1 MRLTDITR
9 LESRDV
15 VLEPLTE
22 AHNAELAAAAAEI
35 TEDLWF
41 TSVPHPDEVPADTA
55 RRLALRDGGMMN
67 PFVVRA
73 QADGRIVGAS
83 SFCNIDVDTP
93 RVEVGY
99 TWYSPR
105 ARGTVVNPAA
115 KLLLLQHAFEECG
128 VIAVEFRTH
137 AHNLRSQAAIAKL
150 GAKQDGI
157 LRNDRLGRDGTLR
170 DTVVFSI
177 LPHEWPT
184 VRLGLTS
191 RLAAAHAASVDGA
204 THP

>member
-1 MRLTDITR
+1 MRLTDITT
-9 LESRDV
+9 LESAHV
-15 VLEPLTE
+15 VLEPLSE
-22 AHNAELAAAAAEI
+22 AHNAELAVAAGEI

-41 TSVPHPDEVPADTA
+41 TSVPRADEVPADTV
-55 RRLALRDGGMMN
+55 RRLELRETGMMN
-67 PFVVRA
+67 PFVVRSK
-73 QADGRIVGAS
+73 ADGRVVGS
-83 SFCNIDVDTP
+83 STLCNINLETP
-93 RVEVGY
+93 RTEIGY

-105 ARGTVVNPAA
+105 ARGTVINPTA
-115 KLLLLQHAFEECG
+115 KLLLLGHAFEACN

-137 AHNLRSQAAIAKL
+137 AHNLRSRAAIAKL

-157 LRNDRLGRDGTLR
+157 LHNDRIGRDGTLR

-191 RLAAAHAASVDGA
+191 RIEALATAAN
-204 THP
+204 TR